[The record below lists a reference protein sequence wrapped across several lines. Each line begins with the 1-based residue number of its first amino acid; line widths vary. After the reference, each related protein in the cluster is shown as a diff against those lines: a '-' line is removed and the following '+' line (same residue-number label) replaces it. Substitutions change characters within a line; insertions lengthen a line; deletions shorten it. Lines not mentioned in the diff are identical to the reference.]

1 MKANDKFREKLE
13 TTVATLITDA
23 KAFQERIEE
32 AAKAAIV
39 FAIAHGR
46 TIYLNQL
53 VKGLPANMAQTV
65 IDLVD
70 ATNRK
75 AVATMVEREKQSEI
89 LSVIDNDV
97 ARATG
102 HVRMLDKTNDGYV
115 IGKSDA
121 SKVARRVLAE
131 SYETEDAMVTAMAK
145 VSEAA
150 TESADNRRN
159 AQFDESR
166 AAANFRD
173 AHVKKIAGSG
183 QENAAEHALQVGRT
197 LNTVIPDPAKRKSDE
212 QLMSMIAGALIA
224 AKREVPEEY
233 RKHLPTVNTTPTEN
247 QETPPDAENEQKDA
261 IVKEGEP
268 VEQVQR
274 RGRRANG

>member
-1 MKANDKFREKLE
+1 MKANEKFRENLE
-13 TTVATLITDA
+13 NTVATLITDA
-23 KAFQERIEE
+23 KVFQARIEE

-75 AVATMVEREKQSEI
+75 AVATMVDKDKQSEI
-89 LSVIDNDV
+89 LAVIDNDV
-97 ARATG
+97 ARQTG

-115 IGKSDA
+115 IGKTDA
-121 SKVARRVLAE
+121 SKVARRVLSE
-131 SYETEDAMVTAMAK
+131 SYETEDAMVTAMSK
-145 VSEAA
+145 ISEAA
-150 TESADNRRN
+150 TAAGDARRT

-166 AAANFRD
+166 SAANFRD
-173 AHVKKIAGSG
+173 AQVKRIAGSDM
-183 QENAAEHALQVGRT
+183 ENAVEHALHVGLA
-197 LNTVIPDPAKRKSDE
+197 LNTPVIIPDPAKRITEDK
-212 QLMSMIAGALIA
+212 LKSMIAGALIA

-247 QETPPDAENEQKDA
+247 QGTQPDNENDQKNA
-261 IVKEGEP
+261 IVPEEG
-268 VEQVQR
+268 VK
-274 RGRRANG
+274 RGRKVANG